1 MSRNT
6 TGLSSGGGGLT
17 PKALFYMS
25 LLAVQFGLQPILTQR
40 YIPAGSDTK
49 LIVIVMEF
57 SKIILGSTM
66 LTIGS
71 ARGQA
76 GEGGWAKAFDGWSIK
91 SWFTVAGVP
100 AVLYSIQNLLA
111 LTGNLCYYYYEIFLL
126 SPIK

>member
-76 GEGGWAKAFDGWSIK
+76 GEGGWAKAFDGK
-91 SWFTVAGVP
+91 K
-100 AVLYSIQNLLA
+100 L
-111 LTGNLCYYYYEIFLL
+111 
-126 SPIK
+126 